1 MLCCSPGHGPLFNIV
16 VCQCSSIAGCN
27 HIVQLLL
34 DVDLILYS
42 ARNSSEILLLSV
54 ISLWWYS
61 LRASC
66 STRSLADTGIM
77 WGQFISENNWEWT
90 DKPLV
95 HIDSVPQDFC
105 FVSLMAPYCC
115 SRESGLFGATKNK
128 ELTEKEIVRCDW
140 LIIQSVTVAERNFKR
155 SSDWVNWKDMMNIQD
170 LMNVLVPVKSIETH
184 CNLDLTIKWLQI
196 SCELAHLNPSPDMS
210 HDITCVRYGHMYHS
224 LKWISNAALI
234 LSTWNRL
241 HTQYTVHNGIHQ

>member
-1 MLCCSPGHGPLFNIV
+1 MCTRGSRGLAPGELWPMPEEQPSAKAHGSFFLYEKRKERGMLCCSPGHGPLFNIV

-77 WGQFISENNWEWT
+77 WGRLISENNWEWT

-95 HIDSVPQDFC
+95 HIDSVLQDFC

-115 SRESGLFGATKNK
+115 SRESGLCLWCYKNK
-128 ELTEKEIVRCDW
+128 ELTEKAIVRCDW
-140 LIIQSVTVAERNFKR
+140 LIIQSVTVAEK
-155 SSDWVNWKDMMNIQD
+155 KG
-170 LMNVLVPVKSIETH
+170 LVTGWIGKI
-184 CNLDLTIKWLQI
+184 W
-196 SCELAHLNPSPDMS
+196 
-210 HDITCVRYGHMYHS
+210 
-224 LKWISNAALI
+224 WISKTLWMY
-234 LSTWNRL
+234 LSL
-241 HTQYTVHNGIHQ
+241 SKV